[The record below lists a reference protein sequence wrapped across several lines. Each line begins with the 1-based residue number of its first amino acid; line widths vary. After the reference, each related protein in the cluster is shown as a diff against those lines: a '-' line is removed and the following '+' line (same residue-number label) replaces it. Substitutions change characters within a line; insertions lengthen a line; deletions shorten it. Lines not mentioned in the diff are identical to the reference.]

1 MTIAELEAQMGAL
14 AAQIEKEK
22 GKIAAREA
30 VDALITK
37 LGYTFEDLFGN
48 GEKIA
53 KEKATERKKF
63 TRQPA
68 MYKNPANL
76 RQSWVGPANGSE
88 KPQWVL
94 DFEAAGGDLETTRV
108 KDK

>member
-1 MTIAELEAQMGAL
+1 MTIAELEAQMATL

-30 VDALITK
+30 VDALIAK
-37 LGYTFEDLFGN
+37 LGYTFEDLFVN
-48 GEKIA
+48 GEKVA
-53 KEKATERKKF
+53 KEKGERKKF

-68 MYKNPANL
+68 MYKNPTNL

-94 DFEAAGGDLETTRV
+94 DFEAAGGDLEATRV
-108 KDK
+108 KGM